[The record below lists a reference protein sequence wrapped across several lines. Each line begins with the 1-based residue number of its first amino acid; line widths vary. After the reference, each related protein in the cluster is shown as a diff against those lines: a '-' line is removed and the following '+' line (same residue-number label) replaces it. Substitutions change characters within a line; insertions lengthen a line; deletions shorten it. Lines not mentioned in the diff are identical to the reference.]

1 MKNSDIELM
10 IQYQQGSE
18 EAFNELYNRH
28 KGKVYG
34 YILKKTGNE
43 QMTAEIFQDVF
54 HKLHANKMKYDDKR
68 EFLPWLFVL
77 THNLIIDHIRKNKDS
92 HVSLPENIIDPSA
105 RLSSVLE
112 NEEVAKLADKEQRIL
127 SLKFDQGYDYKEIS
141 DELGISNAGARKI
154 FSRAIS
160 KLKKAMGVSHE

>member
-18 EAFNELYNRH
+18 EAFNELYSRH

-34 YILKKTGNE
+34 YILKKTGNK

-54 HKLHANKMKYDDKR
+54 HKLHSNKMKYDGKR

-77 THNLIIDHIRKNKDS
+77 THNLIIDHVRKSRNTS
-92 HVSLPENIIDPSA
+92 ESLPENLVDQSTK
-105 RLSSVLE
+105 LSSVLE
-112 NEEVAKLADKEQRIL
+112 NEDVAKLAEREQQIL
-127 SLKFDQGYDYKEIS
+127 SLKFDQGYDYREIS
-141 DELGISNAGARKI
+141 EELGISNAGARKV
-154 FSRAIS
+154 FSRAIA
-160 KLKKAMGVSHE
+160 KLKKAMGASHE

>member
-28 KGKVYG
+28 NGKVYG

-43 QMTAEIFQDVF
+43 HMTAEIFQDVF
-54 HKLHANKMKYDDKR
+54 HKLHTNKMKFDGKR

-77 THNLIIDHIRKNKDS
+77 THNLIIDHVRKTKNTPE
-92 HVSLPENIIDPSA
+92 SLPVNLIDQSTT
-105 RLSSVLE
+105 LSSVLE
-112 NEEVAKLADKEQRIL
+112 NEEVSKLADKEQRIL

-141 DELGISNAGARKI
+141 DELGISNVGARKI
-154 FSRAIS
+154 FSRAIA
-160 KLKKAMGVSHE
+160 KLKKALGAIHE